1 MSKKRKNTGKN
12 SRDAPKEQS
21 YATAW
26 LCSPDAYK
34 ILCGEGYR
42 SIADCPEVQMC
53 VHAYADMIS
62 SMTIHLMQNT
72 PKGDV
77 RIKNELSRRIDIAPN
92 RYMTRKSLMYSIVS
106 TMMLQGDGNQITY
119 PRYDRD
125 GYLAELIPLKPS
137 SWIIQDTPEGGYVV
151 RYGEAVFQPD
161 EVLHFVLPPSVT
173 EPWRGTGYRVQLRDV
188 AKNLRQANATKNAF
202 MSQKWKPSVIIRVQ
216 GVADEFSAKEG
227 RDRLLNSYIDTDEAG
242 KPWVV
247 PADLLDVQQ
256 VKPLTLNDLAINNAV
271 TLDKRT
277 VASILHVPAFL
288 LGVGDFNAAEY
299 NNFIRTTVMQFA
311 QIIQQE
317 LTKKLLIAPDRYFKL
332 NARSLYA
339 YDLKELEEIGSDM
352 YAKGMMEGNEVRDWL
367 GLSPKAGLNQLVMLE
382 NYIPAD
388 KIGDQKKLK
397 EGKKNAEE

>member
-1 MSKKRKNTGKN
+1 MSKKKRR
-12 SRDAPKEQS
+12 SRDHPTNTRSTTNDALG
-21 YATAW
+21 AW
-26 LCSPDAYK
+26 LIGAAES
-34 ILCGEGYR
+34 LEVSGYTR
-42 SIADCPEVQMC
+42 MSDCPEVSAG
-53 VHAYADMIS
+53 VDAIAGLVG
-62 SMTIHLMQNT
+62 SMTIHLMQNGDG
-72 PKGDV
+72 GDV
-77 RIKNELSRRIDIAPN
+77 RVRDGLAAKVDISP
-92 RYMTRKSLMYSIVS
+92 YSLGTRKSFIEWIVR
-106 TMMLQGDGNQITY
+106 TMMTSGNGNAFVLPVFDGGFLDDLVPMPGASAY
-119 PRYDRD
+119 PSGAWYEVQWRGRTF
-125 GYLAELIPLKPS
+125 A
-137 SWIIQDTPEGGYVV
+137 
-151 RYGEAVFQPD
+151 PD
-161 EVLHFVLPPSVT
+161 EVMHFVLRPSLT

-188 AKNLRQANATKNAF
+188 TKNLRQANATKNAF

-216 GVADEFSAKEG
+216 GVADEFSTKEG

-388 KIGDQKKLK
+388 KIGDQKKLLK
-397 EGKKNAEE
+397 GGDSNA

>member
-1 MSKKRKNTGKN
+1 MSKKKRR
-12 SRDAPKEQS
+12 SRDHPTNTRSTTNDALG
-21 YATAW
+21 AW
-26 LCSPDAYK
+26 LIGAAES
-34 ILCGEGYR
+34 LEVSGYTR
-42 SIADCPEVQMC
+42 MSDCPEVSAG
-53 VHAYADMIS
+53 VDAIAGLVG
-62 SMTIHLMQNT
+62 SMTIHLMQNGDG
-72 PKGDV
+72 GDV
-77 RIKNELSRRIDIAPN
+77 RVRDELAAKVDISP
-92 RYMTRKSLMYSIVS
+92 YSLGTRKSFIEWIVR
-106 TMMLQGDGNQITY
+106 TMMTSGNGNAFVLPVFDGGFLDDLV
-119 PRYDRD
+119 PMPGASASPSGS
-125 GYLAELIPLKPS
+125 GYEVQWRGRTFA
-137 SWIIQDTPEGGYVV
+137 
-151 RYGEAVFQPD
+151 PD
-161 EVLHFVLPPSVT
+161 EVLHFVLRPSMT

-216 GVADEFSAKEG
+216 GVADEFSTKEG

-388 KIGDQKKLK
+388 KIGDQKKLLQ
-397 EGKKNAEE
+397 GGDSNA

>member
-1 MSKKRKNTGKN
+1 MSKKKRR
-12 SRDAPKEQS
+12 SRDRPANTRS
-21 YATAW
+21 TMNDALSAW
-26 LCSPDAYK
+26 LIGVAES
-34 ILCGEGYR
+34 LEVSGYTR
-42 SIADCPEVQMC
+42 MSDCPEVSAG
-53 VHAYADMIS
+53 VDAIAGLVG
-62 SMTIHLMQNT
+62 SMTIHLMQNSDG
-72 PKGDV
+72 GDV
-77 RIKNELSRRIDIAPN
+77 RVRDGLAAKVDISP
-92 RYMTRKSLMYSIVS
+92 YSLGTRKSFIEWIVR
-106 TMMLQGDGNQITY
+106 TMMTSGNGNAFVLPVFDGGFLDDLV
-119 PRYDRD
+119 PMPGASASPSGS
-125 GYLAELIPLKPS
+125 GYEVQWRGRTFA
-137 SWIIQDTPEGGYVV
+137 
-151 RYGEAVFQPD
+151 PD
-161 EVLHFVLPPSVT
+161 EVLHFVLRPSMT

-216 GVADEFSAKEG
+216 GVADEFSTKEG

-388 KIGDQKKLK
+388 KIGDQKKLLQ
-397 EGKKNAEE
+397 GGDSNA

>member
-1 MSKKRKNTGKN
+1 MSKKKRR
-12 SRDAPKEQS
+12 SRDRPTNTRSTTNDALG
-21 YATAW
+21 AW
-26 LCSPDAYK
+26 LIGAAES
-34 ILCGEGYR
+34 LEVSGYTR
-42 SIADCPEVQMC
+42 MSDCPEVSAG
-53 VHAYADMIS
+53 VDAIAGLVG
-62 SMTIHLMQNT
+62 SMTIHLMQNSDG
-72 PKGDV
+72 GDV
-77 RIKNELSRRIDIAPN
+77 RVRDGLAAKVDISP
-92 RYMTRKSLMYSIVS
+92 YSLGTRKSFIEWIVR
-106 TMMLQGDGNQITY
+106 TMMTSGNGNAFVLPVFDGAFLDDLV
-119 PRYDRD
+119 PMPGASASPSGA
-125 GYLAELIPLKPS
+125 GYEVQWRGRTFA
-137 SWIIQDTPEGGYVV
+137 
-151 RYGEAVFQPD
+151 PD
-161 EVLHFVLPPSVT
+161 EVLHFVLRPSMT
-173 EPWRGTGYRVQLRDV
+173 EPWRGTGYHVQLRDV

-216 GVADEFSAKEG
+216 GVADEFSTNEG

-388 KIGDQKKLK
+388 KIGDQKKLLQ
-397 EGKKNAEE
+397 GGDSNA

>member
-1 MSKKRKNTGKN
+1 MSKKKRR
-12 SRDAPKEQS
+12 SRDHPANTRS
-21 YATAW
+21 TTNDALGAW
-26 LCSPDAYK
+26 LIGAAES
-34 ILCGEGYR
+34 LEVSGYTR
-42 SIADCPEVQMC
+42 MSDCPEVSAG
-53 VHAYADMIS
+53 VDAIAGLVG
-62 SMTIHLMQNT
+62 SMTIHLMQNSDG
-72 PKGDV
+72 GDV
-77 RIKNELSRRIDIAPN
+77 RVRDGLAAKVDISP
-92 RYMTRKSLMYSIVS
+92 YSLGTRKSFVEWIVR
-106 TMMLQGDGNQITY
+106 TMMTSGNGNAFVLPVFDGAFLDDLVPMPGAAAY
-119 PRYDRD
+119 PSGA
-125 GYLAELIPLKPS
+125 GYEVQWRGRTFA
-137 SWIIQDTPEGGYVV
+137 
-151 RYGEAVFQPD
+151 PD
-161 EVLHFVLPPSVT
+161 EVLHFVLRPSLT

-216 GVADEFSAKEG
+216 GVADEFSTKEG

-367 GLSPKAGLNQLVMLE
+367 GLSPKSGLNQLVMLE

-388 KIGDQKKLK
+388 KIGDQKKLLQ
-397 EGKKNAEE
+397 GGDSNA

>member
-1 MSKKRKNTGKN
+1 MSKKKRR
-12 SRDAPKEQS
+12 SRDHPANTRS
-21 YATAW
+21 TMNDALSAW
-26 LCSPDAYK
+26 LIGVAES
-34 ILCGEGYR
+34 LEVSGYTR
-42 SIADCPEVQMC
+42 MSDCPEVSAG
-53 VHAYADMIS
+53 VDAIAGLVG
-62 SMTIHLMQNT
+62 SMTIHLMQNSDG
-72 PKGDV
+72 GDV
-77 RIKNELSRRIDIAPN
+77 RVRDGLAAKVDISP
-92 RYMTRKSLMYSIVS
+92 YSLGTRKSFIEWIVR
-106 TMMLQGDGNQITY
+106 TMMTSGNGNAFVLPVFDGGFLDDLV
-119 PRYDRD
+119 PMPGASASPSGS
-125 GYLAELIPLKPS
+125 GYEVQWRGRTFA
-137 SWIIQDTPEGGYVV
+137 
-151 RYGEAVFQPD
+151 PD
-161 EVLHFVLPPSVT
+161 EVLHFVLRPSMT

-216 GVADEFSAKEG
+216 GVADEFSTKEG

-277 VASILHVPAFL
+277 VASTLHVPAFL

-388 KIGDQKKLK
+388 KIGDQKKLLQ
-397 EGKKNAEE
+397 GGDSNA

>member
-1 MSKKRKNTGKN
+1 MSKKKRR
-12 SRDAPKEQS
+12 SRDRPANTRS
-21 YATAW
+21 TTNDALGAW
-26 LCSPDAYK
+26 LIGAAES
-34 ILCGEGYR
+34 LEVSGYTR
-42 SIADCPEVQMC
+42 MSDCPEVSAG
-53 VHAYADMIS
+53 VDAIAGLVG
-62 SMTIHLMQNT
+62 SMTIHLMQNGDG
-72 PKGDV
+72 GDV
-77 RIKNELSRRIDIAPN
+77 RVRDGLAAKVDISP
-92 RYMTRKSLMYSIVS
+92 YSLGTRKSFIEWIVR
-106 TMMLQGDGNQITY
+106 TMMTSGNGNAFVLPVFDGGFLDDLV
-119 PRYDRD
+119 PMPGASASPSGS
-125 GYLAELIPLKPS
+125 GYKVQWRGRTFA
-137 SWIIQDTPEGGYVV
+137 
-151 RYGEAVFQPD
+151 PD
-161 EVLHFVLPPSVT
+161 EVLHFVLRPSMT

-216 GVADEFSAKEG
+216 GVADEFSTKEG
-227 RDRLLNSYIDTDEAG
+227 RDRLLNSYIDNDEAG

-367 GLSPKAGLNQLVMLE
+367 GLSPKSGLNQLVMLE

-388 KIGDQKKLK
+388 KIGDQKKLLQ
-397 EGKKNAEE
+397 GGDSNA

>member
-1 MSKKRKNTGKN
+1 MSKKKRR
-12 SRDAPKEQS
+12 SRDHPTNTRSTTNDALG
-21 YATAW
+21 AW
-26 LCSPDAYK
+26 LIGAAES
-34 ILCGEGYR
+34 LEVSGYTR
-42 SIADCPEVQMC
+42 MSDCPEVSAG
-53 VHAYADMIS
+53 VDAIAGLVG
-62 SMTIHLMQNT
+62 SMTIHLMQNSDG
-72 PKGDV
+72 GDV
-77 RIKNELSRRIDIAPN
+77 RVRDGLAAKVDISP
-92 RYMTRKSLMYSIVS
+92 YSLGTRKSFIEWIVT
-106 TMMLQGDGNQITY
+106 TMMTSGNGNAFVLPVFDGGFLDDLV
-119 PRYDRD
+119 PMPGASASPSGS
-125 GYLAELIPLKPS
+125 GYEVQWRGRTFA
-137 SWIIQDTPEGGYVV
+137 
-151 RYGEAVFQPD
+151 PD
-161 EVLHFVLPPSVT
+161 EVLHFVLRPSVT

-216 GVADEFSAKEG
+216 GVANEFSTKEG

-388 KIGDQKKLK
+388 KIGDQKKLLQ
-397 EGKKNAEE
+397 GGDSNA

>member
-1 MSKKRKNTGKN
+1 MSKKKRR
-12 SRDAPKEQS
+12 SRDHPANTRS
-21 YATAW
+21 TTNDALGAW
-26 LCSPDAYK
+26 LIGAAES
-34 ILCGEGYR
+34 LEVSGYTR
-42 SIADCPEVQMC
+42 MSDCPEVSAG
-53 VHAYADMIS
+53 VDAIAGLVG
-62 SMTIHLMQNT
+62 SMTIHLMQNSDG
-72 PKGDV
+72 GDV
-77 RIKNELSRRIDIAPN
+77 RVRDGLAAKVDISP
-92 RYMTRKSLMYSIVS
+92 YSLGTRKSFIEWIVR
-106 TMMLQGDGNQITY
+106 TMMTSGNGNAFVLPVFDGGFLDDLVPMPGASAY
-119 PRYDRD
+119 PSGA
-125 GYLAELIPLKPS
+125 GYEVQWRGRTFA
-137 SWIIQDTPEGGYVV
+137 
-151 RYGEAVFQPD
+151 PD
-161 EVLHFVLPPSVT
+161 EVLHFVLRPSLT

-216 GVADEFSAKEG
+216 GVADEFSTKEG

-367 GLSPKAGLNQLVMLE
+367 GLSPKSGLNQLVMLE

-388 KIGDQKKLK
+388 KIGDQKKLLQ
-397 EGKKNAEE
+397 GGDSNA